1 MEGNKYIEIRCPH
14 CGKLV
19 AKTIHVDFGIIEFMC
34 TRNSCKSVFYVVN
47 GEIVDHPSIHIE
59 QIFKNISI

>member
-1 MEGNKYIEIRCPH
+1 MKENKYIEIRCPH

-19 AKTIHVDFGIIEFMC
+19 AKIINVDSGVIEFVC
-34 TRNSCKSVFYVVN
+34 TRSSCKSVFYVVN

-59 QIFKNISI
+59 QIFKKIVI